1 MPALRLSLLLL
12 FIALGGA
19 LLDVRRYGPEDAL
32 LHVAIVC
39 GQHPREAFARDVC
52 TQWAIA
58 WALDP
63 PVRLRITLVPNA
75 NPDGTAVWW
84 ANESMACWRGNGRG
98 VDLNRNW
105 PVPPACASVPV
116 RADRRVLEPEWFS
129 GSAPFSE
136 WETREL
142 AALLEDDIPDVL
154 LSIHSGARLLV
165 TPYDACD
172 VSPKNLPRAMQLAR
186 WLRTDICDDCA
197 VGVSSRMMYS
207 SRGTLTDWAHG
218 VLGVPFVYTWE
229 VWEPADGDVADCRAA
244 FSPPLDTPRGQ
255 NELQRWTQLARR
267 LSDMDVYTWTMLL
280 RWVGIVDE
288 SGY

>member
-1 MPALRLSLLLL
+1 MPVWLLLL
-12 FIALGGA
+12 LVGICSCRAA
-19 LLDVRRYGPEDAL
+19 LDVRHYGPSDAL

-39 GQHPREAFARDVC
+39 GQHPREAFTRDIC
-52 TQWAIA
+52 AQWADV
-58 WALDP
+58 WERDP
-63 PVRLRITLVPNA
+63 PARLRITLVPDA
-75 NPDGTAVWW
+75 NPDGTAVWR

-105 PVPPACASVPV
+105 PVPPACAAVPV
-116 RADRRVLEPEWFS
+116 VADRHVLEPAWSS

-142 AALLEDDIPDVL
+142 AAVLTNDIPDIL
-154 LSIHSGARLLV
+154 LSIHSGARMLV

-186 WLRTDICDDCA
+186 WLRADVCDDCA

-207 SRGTLTDWAHG
+207 SHGTLTDWAHG

-229 VWEPADGDVADCRAA
+229 VWEPAADEAPDCRTA
-244 FSPPLDTPRGQ
+244 FSPSLDTPRGQ
-255 NELQRWTQLARR
+255 AELQRWTRVAER
-267 LSDMDVYTWTMLL
+267 LGDMDGSTWATLL
-280 RWVGIVDE
+280 QWVGTVE
-288 SGY
+288 